1 VAMNEWLECLCPAL
15 CILSVSV
22 GWGCGAVPF
31 HGRPHRRLFKFLALM
46 FLLLVSAG
54 LWAFL
59 SCFVHLSI
67 AGDLTLLAIL
77 TGIFVARRIFLFRMT
92 LLYYVLFSGSMILGA
107 CILLLSTESGALL
120 SGMTCVFLTVIF
132 FLCESGQRFIRQTY
146 EERAVEYQNKIVI
159 RQVSEVQ
166 NIYMNM
172 RGWRHDYHN
181 HLQALK
187 AYLGTGN
194 SAQAQIYL
202 TNLEND
208 LNQVHQLIETG
219 NVSLDAILNSK
230 LSLAI
235 QENIEVDYKVAVP
248 QKLTVRD
255 LDLCVLIGN
264 LIDNGVESCQKMES
278 GKKYIHFYMGVL
290 KKQLYIY
297 VSNAT
302 GEYVR
307 RLDDAYITTKRGNHG
322 HGLKRING
330 IVDKYDGY
338 INRQNEPGV
347 FVTEIMLPL

>member
-1 VAMNEWLECLCPAL
+1 M
-15 CILSVSV
+15 
-22 GWGCGAVPF
+22 
-31 HGRPHRRLFKFLALM
+31 
-46 FLLLVSAG
+46 
-54 LWAFL
+54 
-59 SCFVHLSI
+59 
-67 AGDLTLLAIL
+67 
-77 TGIFVARRIFLFRMT
+77 
-92 LLYYVLFSGSMILGA
+92 
-107 CILLLSTESGALL
+107 
-120 SGMTCVFLTVIF
+120 
-132 FLCESGQRFIRQTY
+132 
-146 EERAVEYQNKIVI
+146 I

-264 LIDNGVESCQKMES
+264 LIDNGVSP
-278 GKKYIHFYMGVL
+278 
-290 KKQLYIY
+290 
-297 VSNAT
+297 
-302 GEYVR
+302 VR
-307 RLDDAYITTKRGNHG
+307 RWRAGKNTFIF
-322 HGLKRING
+322 IW
-330 IVDKYDGY
+330 
-338 INRQNEPGV
+338 V
-347 FVTEIMLPL
+347 F